1 MLTRIFTGLFF
12 LALGGCG
19 VSYISP
25 SVSDEGD
32 VDVQIVTLT
41 AETVLQ
47 ANQSP
52 YTPRG
57 LPDVFFQTAGGSRD
71 DTATGSSAA
80 EDPIPDPSLDPQIR
94 PAALETRAPPPFEPG
109 PYRVGIGD
117 VVVLAVK
124 STRGTVAELA
134 GLLAAQNERLGYT
147 VQDDGTISIPNV
159 GRVRLD
165 GLTLEEAEA
174 ELFQRLVE
182 SGIDPAFSLE
192 IADFNSK
199 SISIGGAVGR
209 PRTVPITLTPLYLD
223 QALAEAGGISTRNP
237 DFTTIR
243 IYRNGTLYR
252 IPLPEYLAR
261 GELQKTQLR
270 DADSIFVD
278 TEYELEKAQTYFQE
292 QIRLSEFRQRSRIQ
306 ALNELRAEID
316 LHRAELREARDNHR
330 FLVELDAAERDY
342 VYVTGEVN
350 RPGRFR
356 LPLGRKANLAD
367 ALYDEGGFSVE
378 TGNPMRIYVLR
389 ASWEPPDPGAVT
401 AWHLDASNVVNL
413 TLATQM
419 EMRPND
425 VIFVAEQP
433 VTRWNR
439 VISQI
444 TPSLITFGLNR
455 VTN

>member
-1 MLTRIFTGLFF
+1 MLTRIFTVFVF
-12 LALGGCG
+12 LTLGGCG

-25 SVSDEGD
+25 SVSDKGD
-32 VDVQIVTLT
+32 VDVRIVTLT
-41 AETVLQ
+41 AETVLE

-57 LPDVFFQTAGGSRD
+57 MPDVFFQTAGSSATAQGP
-71 DTATGSSAA
+71 DTAP
-80 EDPIPDPSLDPQIR
+80 DPIPDPSLEPEIR
-94 PAALETRAPPPFEPG
+94 PTALETRAPRPFEPE
-109 PYRVGIGD
+109 PYRIGIGD

-124 STRGTVAELA
+124 SARGTVAELA

-182 SGIDPAFSLE
+182 NGIDPAFSLE

-199 SISIGGAVGR
+199 SVSIGGAVAR
-209 PRTVPITLTPLYLD
+209 PQVVPITLVPLYLD
-223 QALAEAGGISTRNP
+223 RALAEAGGISSRNP
-237 DFTTIR
+237 DYTTIR

-252 IPLPEYLAR
+252 IPLPEYLSQ
-261 GELQKTQLR
+261 GELQKTQLK
-270 DADSIFVD
+270 DGDSIFVD

-292 QIRLSEFRQRSRIQ
+292 QIRLSEYRQRSRNQ

-316 LHRAELREARDNHR
+316 LHRTELREARDNYR
-330 FLVELDAAERDY
+330 FLVEFDAAERDY
-342 VYVTGEVN
+342 VYVTGEVD

-356 LPLGRKANLAD
+356 LPLGRTANLAD
-367 ALYDEGGFSVE
+367 ALYDEGGFSIE
-378 TGNPMRIYVLR
+378 TGNAMRIYVLR

-401 AWHLDASNVVNL
+401 AWHLDASNAVNL
-413 TLATQM
+413 TLATRM

-444 TPSLITFGLNR
+444 SPSLITFAVNR